1 MIKIEMEMP
10 DKCSECRFQT
20 EYEFCSATPENFCG
34 ATYDEGK
41 PDWCPLKSDGGW
53 ISVKEVASIIADL
66 FGDKCACNNND
77 IDEWL
82 PKYCEYRDTDC
93 PYPPGASCWEQYLK
107 HLSEKPVEVKND

>member
-1 MIKIEMEMP
+1 MRLIDADELL
-10 DKCSECRFQT
+10 RR
-20 EYEFCSATPENFCG
+20 
-34 ATYDEGK
+34 YDEEHEGPPGRARK
-41 PDWCPLKSDGGW
+41 LIEEAQTVGGLFS
-53 ISVKEVASIIADL
+53 IKEVARIIADL

-82 PKYCEYRDTDC
+82 PKYCKYRDTDC